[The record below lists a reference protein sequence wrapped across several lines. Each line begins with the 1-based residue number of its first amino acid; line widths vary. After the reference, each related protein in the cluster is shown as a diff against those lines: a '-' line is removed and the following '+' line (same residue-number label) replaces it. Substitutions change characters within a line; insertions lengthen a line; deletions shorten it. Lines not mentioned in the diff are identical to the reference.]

1 MDRQPGKPSGLCSP
15 DTWRILIPLKIRAF
29 RYSFHRT
36 TKIRRLAFKFACEQS
51 ENNERSRIKE
61 VSGQNSFLDEN
72 EAPKHSEVIVTLL
85 TTKAGWLLH
94 QQALDW
100 QVFNNKGLPWIL
112 FQTMPLKWL
121 LVIRHS
127 YLFKGQ
133 AFQLGQIL
141 NLSLWPH
148 VLWNKQRET
157 YGSSRRKVSSKLLYR
172 G

>member
-1 MDRQPGKPSGLCSP
+1 MDRQPRKPSGLCSP
-15 DTWRILIPLKIRAF
+15 GTGRILITLKIRAF

-85 TTKAGWLLH
+85 TTKAGWLLR
-94 QQALDW
+94 QRELDW

-112 FQTMPLKWL
+112 FQTMPLQWL
-121 LVIRHS
+121 LVIRSS

-141 NLSLWPH
+141 NLSMWPH
-148 VLWNKQRET
+148 VLWSKQRET
-157 YGSSRRKVSSKLLYR
+157 NGSSRRKVSSKLLYR